1 MTWMRRTALSALLIA
16 GLAGQA
22 PAEDIKFGLLQDFT
36 AVYTFVSGQYNQ
48 GQRDYLTLVN
58 EEGGIGG
65 NTFTAIVRDTGNQ
78 PQRGIE
84 AYNRA

>member
-36 AVYTFVSGQYNQ
+36 CK
-48 GQRDYLTLVN
+48 
-58 EEGGIGG
+58 
-65 NTFTAIVRDTGNQ
+65 
-78 PQRGIE
+78 
-84 AYNRA
+84 